1 MLILDI
7 SRAFAVNRA
16 LRASFNECRR
26 CLKDVE
32 KAGREVVVSP
42 RLTQK
47 EFMITAGALPA
58 EMYLPHRN
66 FFSALF
72 QAVYGFLD
80 IPKERRLLY
89 GRINYLF
96 RIWVTSADNLLDEE
110 DKVSFSVNMPV
121 DSRVMRQV
129 VVIMAADRIL
139 ARFLEEA
146 VTNGVITRDEAR
158 LISDGTLQVLLPSAA
173 EEASEE
179 GGIGRRPPPEY
190 VLNTIHQLKTGLLFH
205 LPLFGP
211 EKIERGADRR
221 VLSDCRLGLGGF
233 GLGCQLLD
241 DMRDLARDHLE
252 GRQNYALSLMAHQF
266 PSGFKRLQGMEGK
279 LTVEA
284 PVFSLFPDELAGVA
298 RMGYDH
304 MFDGLRH
311 LNDCGL
317 GLKEEDARSVVLWM
331 FKALDVESS
340 LRWLK

>member
-7 SRAFAVNRA
+7 SRAFSVNKV
-16 LRASFNECRR
+16 LRSSFAECRL

-32 KAGREVVVSP
+32 IAGRSVVVSP
-42 RLTQK
+42 ALTQK
-47 EFMITAGALPA
+47 EFMINAGSFPA
-58 EMYLPHRN
+58 EMYMPHRN

-72 QAVYGFLD
+72 QAVYGFLN
-80 IPKERRLLY
+80 IPLERRMLY

-96 RIWVTSADNLLDEE
+96 RIWVTSADNLLDGE
-110 DKVSFSVNMPV
+110 DKVSFSIKMPV

-146 VTNGVITRDEAR
+146 VAGAVITREEAR
-158 LISDGTLQVLLPSAA
+158 MISDGTLQVLLPSAA

-179 GGIGRRPPPEY
+179 GGIAQRPSPEY

-211 EKIERGADRR
+211 ERLEKAPDRK
-221 VLSDCRLGLGGF
+221 VLASCRQGLGKF

-241 DMRDLARDHLE
+241 DMRDLSRDHLE
-252 GRQNYALSLMAHQF
+252 RRQNYALSLLAHQH
-266 PSGFKRLQGMEGK
+266 PSAFSRLQGMEET
-279 LTVEA
+279 LSLER
-284 PVFSLFPDELAGVA
+284 PIFSEFTDELTPVA
-298 RMGYDH
+298 RMGHDY
-304 MFDGLRH
+304 MLEGLRH

-317 GLKEEDARSVVLWM
+317 GLKEEYARAVVLWM
-331 FKALDVESS
+331 FKALDVEKA
-340 LRWLK
+340 RGWLA